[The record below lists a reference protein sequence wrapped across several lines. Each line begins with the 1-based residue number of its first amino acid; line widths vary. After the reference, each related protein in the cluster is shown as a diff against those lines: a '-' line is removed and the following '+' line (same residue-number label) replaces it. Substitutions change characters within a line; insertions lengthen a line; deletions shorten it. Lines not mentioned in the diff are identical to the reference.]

1 MNGCADFWRTQR
13 MSRRAMLR
21 AGGVSILGLTLPGL
35 LRAETEASAAPTAR
49 RVAGEGRPT
58 ARSVILLFN
67 FGGASHLET
76 FDMKP
81 DGTAES
87 RGEFRP
93 IPTNVP
99 GIRIC
104 ELLPRMAR
112 MADKYA
118 IIRSVHHKM
127 GNHNAAAYTGLTGF
141 MPARDDIN
149 LRDSPE
155 QMPAYG
161 SVVSRFRPA
170 ENGMPSFV
178 AMPTII
184 RDATQ
189 SPGQHGGYLGKQHDP
204 LLILRDPNNPDFQ
217 LPELSLPEHVSVER
231 LQDRRSLLKLLDG
244 QSRRAELAA
253 AQGLDTYQERA
264 FSMLCSPQV
273 KAAFDLQQ
281 EPVKLRDEYG
291 RTTFGQCCLLARRLV
306 EQGVR
311 LVTVFYSQ
319 PSGGFIWDTHKDHFS
334 INKKTLLPVTDQAV
348 PALLNDLDQRGLL
361 DETLVVWTGEFGRTP
376 KVNKD
381 AGRDHWPHA
390 YSVVMAGG
398 GIRGGMVYGATDENG
413 AYPIENPVS
422 PANVSG
428 TLYHALGIDPHTEIR
443 DRLSRPYPIA
453 EDPIRELLG

>member
-21 AGGVSILGLTLPGL
+21 AGGASLLGLTLPGL
-35 LRAETEASAAPTAR
+35 LRAETEAGAAQAAG
-49 RVAGEGRPT
+49 RVAGGGRPT

-81 DGTAES
+81 EGATDS

-99 GIRIC
+99 GIQIC
-104 ELLPRMAR
+104 ELLPQMAR
-112 MADKYA
+112 IADRYA

-127 GNHNAAAYTGLTGF
+127 GNHNSAACTALTGF

-170 ENGMPSFV
+170 DNGMPSFV
-178 AMPTII
+178 AMPSVI

-204 LLILRDPNNPDFQ
+204 LLILKDPNSTDFQ
-217 LPELSLPEHVSVER
+217 LPELSLPEEVSVER

-244 QSRRAELAA
+244 QARRAELAA
-253 AQGLDTYQERA
+253 AAGLDTYQERA
-264 FSMLCSPQV
+264 FSMLGSPQV
-273 KAAFDLQQ
+273 KAAFDIGQ
-281 EPVKLRDEYG
+281 E
-291 RTTFGQCCLLARRLV
+291 
-306 EQGVR
+306 
-311 LVTVFYSQ
+311 
-319 PSGGFIWDTHKDHFS
+319 
-334 INKKTLLPVTDQAV
+334 
-348 PALLNDLDQRGLL
+348 
-361 DETLVVWTGEFGRTP
+361 
-376 KVNKD
+376 KD
-381 AGRDHWPHA
+381 A
-390 YSVVMAGG
+390 V
-398 GIRGGMVYGATDENG
+398 
-413 AYPIENPVS
+413 
-422 PANVSG
+422 
-428 TLYHALGIDPHTEIR
+428 
-443 DRLSRPYPIA
+443 
-453 EDPIRELLG
+453 RE